1 MSTKMEQLLD
11 LIVNEEMD
19 KANELF
25 HEIVVEKSREI
36 YENLI
41 AEEADEE
48 DESVEEDSD
57 EEDESVEEDS
67 DEEDESVEEGFGMN
81 DDESSSEI
89 GGDAADD
96 FGADI
101 EDPEAMGGD
110 EQEIG
115 DGEPASKADVLDLK
129 DALEELTREFEA
141 LISGDESDD
150 EEGDDEEGD
159 EEADDETEFDSEED
173 DKDEESMGFVREYRE
188 TVGND
193 WHKNSMKS
201 PGPVGSGTGDK
212 AGQTS
217 VDGGKSPVS
226 SGKGKPTTG
235 ASAHNILQG
244 GTGEGENTGTSPN
257 GKTGGLVGGV
267 KGQFTKGVEKNIAAS
282 SKTGM
287 KSGSAMNRQGSGY
300 PGNNKA
306 PGPVGSG
313 TGDKAGQTSVGKV
326 VSPLNGAPNRNA

>member
-41 AEEADEE
+41 AEEAEE
-48 DESVEEDSD
+48 EESVEEASKEDD
-57 EEDESVEEDS
+57 EEQ
-67 DEEDESVEEGFGMN
+67 DESVEEGFGM
-81 DDESSSEI
+81 DDETSSEI
-89 GGDAADD
+89 GGDASDD
-96 FGADI
+96 MVSDI

-110 EQEIG
+110 DMGG
-115 DGEPASKADVLDLK
+115 DDMGGEEPATKADVMDLQ
-129 DALEELTREFEA
+129 DALDELTREFEA
-141 LISGDESDD
+141 LMGGESGEEDGPPGDEEGEMDSDFGD
-150 EEGDDEEGD
+150 EEGDSD
-159 EEADDETEFDSEED
+159 EEADDED
-173 DKDEESMGFVREYRE
+173 ESMGSVMREYRE

-212 AGQTS
+212 AGQATETNTR
-217 VDGGKSPVS
+217 SPVS
-226 SGKGKPTTG
+226 SAKGKLSTT
-235 ASAHNILQG
+235 ANAHNIAQG
-244 GTGEGENTGTSPN
+244 DKGVGENTGTSPN

-287 KSGSAMNRQGSGY
+287 KDGAALASVAKSNRTGEGQ
-300 PGNNKA
+300 
-306 PGPVGSG
+306 PVGAG
-313 TGDKAGQTSVGKV
+313 HGDKAGQTGGSTNTR
-326 VSPLNGAPNRNA
+326 SPADRRQ

>member
-1 MSTKMEQLLD
+1 MEQLLD

-48 DESVEEDSD
+48 GESVEEDSD

-110 EQEIG
+110 EQEMG

-141 LISGDESDD
+141 LISGDEGDD

-159 EEADDETEFDSEED
+159 EEADDETQFDSEED

-244 GTGEGENTGTSPN
+244 GTGEGENTGTNPN

-300 PGNNKA
+300 PGNNKT